1 MFPKDI
7 EAIEVKKK
15 EEVAKY
21 EKNTKMG
28 NSLSLSELI
37 DFDELQAVP
46 DSIAKTVGISSV
58 ISSPD
63 GEPLTRF
70 SYPTGFCSLIQST
83 EEGKRR
89 CLLSFKEMSE
99 KASALKMAKS
109 QNLWI

>member
-1 MFPKDI
+1 MRKI
-7 EAIEVKKK
+7 QR
-15 EEVAKY
+15 
-21 EKNTKMG
+21 MG
-28 NSLSLSELI
+28 NSLSLSEHI
-37 DFDELQAVP
+37 DFDELQAVQ

-99 KASALKMAKS
+99 KASSLKMAKS